1 VQVARKGRANAGFP
15 VFGFNARL
23 GRLHFFLALIAL
35 AVVMTAICFAIASY
49 FI

>member
-1 VQVARKGRANAGFP
+1 
-15 VFGFNARL
+15 
-23 GRLHFFLALIAL
+23 LHFFLALIAL